1 MAVTVYRGSC
11 DASAAVRIGTGSQFI
26 TASDED
32 YVLRLYDSR
41 HPGLPSFSLDLST
54 FLEPNDS
61 TKEPDIEGAARI
73 GDCVYWITSHGRDGD
88 GVEQESRQRLFATS
102 IALRGRMLTIEPTGR
117 PYKRLLG
124 DLIRASPVAHC
135 DLEKASTHAPEAL
148 GGLNLEGL
156 APTPEGDLL
165 IGFRNPVPRGRALIM
180 RLHNPADLVR
190 EGGHPAVLTLAAQ
203 LDLGGRGIRALE
215 FLPEPRMYLVIA
227 GSFEGTRDFR
237 LYRWSGAISDA
248 AVPVT
253 ADALAEINPEELVA
267 TSVNSAGCDVEVFS
281 DDGNVL
287 VRGKKCKKV
296 KDKTRRSFRS
306 VTFRIQFSQTDRKV
320 GGAASEL

>member
-1 MAVTVYRGSC
+1 
-11 DASAAVRIGTGSQFI
+11 
-26 TASDED
+26 
-32 YVLRLYDSR
+32 
-41 HPGLPSFSLDLST
+41 LDLST
-54 FLEPNDS
+54 FLEPKDS

-73 GDCVYWITSHGRDGD
+73 GDRVYWITSHGRDRG

-102 IALRGRMLTIEPTGR
+102 IALRGGQLTIEPTGR

-124 DLIRASPVAHC
+124 DLIRASRMAHC

-156 APTPEGDLL
+156 APTPDGHLL
-165 IGFRNPVPRGRALIM
+165 IGFRNPVPQGRALIM
-180 RLHNPADLVR
+180 RLHNPADLVS
-190 EGGHPAVLTLAAQ
+190 EEAHPAVLTLAAQ

-215 FLPEPRMYLVIA
+215 FLPESRMYLVIA
-227 GSFEGTRDFR
+227 GSFDGTRDFR
-237 LYRWSGAISDA
+237 LYRWSGAIRDT

-281 DDGNVL
+281 DDGNIL
-287 VRGKKCKKV
+287 VRGKRSKKV
-296 KDKTRRSFRS
+296 KDKALRSFRS
-306 VTFRIQFSQTDRKV
+306 VTFRIEFSQPDAGWSRSP
-320 GGAASEL
+320 A